1 MQDPAGQ
8 PRVHSGQGLGAE
20 LNGPVV
26 RGGELISRFEKDC
39 DLIRAAGR
47 TPPRGEIIFHGS
59 NFQAALS
66 NPLRNQT
73 GMKPSTILSA
83 LALVLVSEMR
93 TNQKIADAL
102 RGPAVAD
109 ATEPGAS
116 SGSELRD
123 ARNDLKRARL

>member
-1 MQDPAGQ
+1 
-8 PRVHSGQGLGAE
+8 
-20 LNGPVV
+20 
-26 RGGELISRFEKDC
+26 
-39 DLIRAAGR
+39 
-47 TPPRGEIIFHGS
+47 
-59 NFQAALS
+59 
-66 NPLRNQT
+66 
-73 GMKPSTILSA
+73 MKPSTILSA

-123 ARNDLKRARL
+123 ARNDLKRARLELAAAEQPIVRLAARVNALEGQWQALSE